1 MKYLDFAPYFN
12 GVRERDARNGGCGS
26 VCAGGGRSSG
36 DPSTR
41 TVVYMSHCLF
51 FLPVKRKG
59 KMGVREWGGG
69 GGAGEIILFWN
80 LDSGAG
86 RPRSQS
92 IWPVW
97 GGWWGGSAGRGVLG
111 GLIRRMLSHH
121 PSRQAAENWLAP
133 RRVEFTGGAGGV
145 GGGRNDALDTCH
157 SLWSVSG
164 SQQQINK
171 ISFLLLFTCR
181 GSSPSPSLQRPFD
194 PSDY

>member
-1 MKYLDFAPYFN
+1 MSVADREESESPRCSLGGQEWRVSGSAAQLPACPPHQHIMKYLDFAPYFN

-97 GGWWGGSAGRGVLG
+97 GGGGVRLGGGS
-111 GLIRRMLSHH
+111 
-121 PSRQAAENWLAP
+121 
-133 RRVEFTGGAGGV
+133 
-145 GGGRNDALDTCH
+145 
-157 SLWSVSG
+157 
-164 SQQQINK
+164 
-171 ISFLLLFTCR
+171 
-181 GSSPSPSLQRPFD
+181 
-194 PSDY
+194 